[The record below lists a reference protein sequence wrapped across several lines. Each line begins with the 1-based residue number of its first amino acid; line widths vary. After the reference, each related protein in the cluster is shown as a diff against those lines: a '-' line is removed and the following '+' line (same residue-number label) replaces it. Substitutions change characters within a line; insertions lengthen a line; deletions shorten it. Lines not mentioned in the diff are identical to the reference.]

1 MSGWDDSTRTRPTRA
16 KEGFSCRSPGKDLNP
31 ALEVRRGDLPTLVRH
46 SRARRRMLQARG
58 RRVDA
63 MRRGQSSPDPAGAR
77 AQLCDARAKK
87 KADLEGGSADPGG
100 LPEVVSNSILACV
113 LVTPWRPGGWAWCA
127 RVDVVSSSSY
137 CEKKLSRRLYPK
149 LYRVVVSSYPSY
161 VRLSIL
167 PDENELLAFITCRPP
182 PFPTSHI
189 IASG

>member
-31 ALEVRRGDLPTLVRH
+31 ALVIRRGDLPTRVRH
-46 SRARRRMLQARG
+46 SRARRRMLRARG

-77 AQLCDARAKK
+77 ARLCDARAKK
-87 KADLEGGSADPGG
+87 KADLEGGSGG

-113 LVTPWRPGGWAWCA
+113 LVTAWRPGGWAWCA

-137 CEKKLSRRLYPK
+137 CEIKLSRRLYPK